1 MKLYKHQIEAL
12 ERTRNFNRVA
22 YYHDCG
28 LGKTFTGGEKL
39 HELGA
44 RVNLVVCQKS
54 KIQDWLQHF
63 KTYYKADKICTFDLT
78 NKDDFKMFFRP
89 IIAGDW
95 FNRKVG
101 VINYDLVYRRPELL
115 KLTGFTLMLDESSLI
130 QNEKTQRAKFV
141 MKLQYDNLILLSGTP
156 TSGRYERLYS
166 QLTMLGYNIRKT
178 AFFDMYVQTHLEKSG
193 GWHGVPEKR
202 YRVIDGYK
210 NVEHLKRKMRRLGC
224 DFLKTSEV
232 MDLPQ
237 QQFIPVRVPVNK
249 EYRKFCKTKIVEV
262 DGVKLKGDYVLK
274 ELLYLRQL
282 AGAYSN
288 EKLQAF
294 TDLLDSTDDGLIVFY
309 NFDCELEKLKQAA
322 TDAERPISIINGSV
336 KDLTAYDKYN
346 NTVVLVQ
353 YQAGAMGLNLQK
365 YNKIVYYTPPV
376 SSELYEQS
384 KKRIHRINQANTCF
398 YYQFICTG
406 SIEPDIYATLEM
418 RRNYTDELFKQNFS
432 QYFV

>member
-1 MKLYKHQIEAL
+1 MKLFKHQVEAL
-12 ERTRNFNRVA
+12 ERTQEFNRVA
-22 YYHDCG
+22 YYHDMG
-28 LGKTFTGGEKL
+28 LGKTFTGSEKMN
-39 HELGA
+39 ELGA
-44 RVNLVVCQKS
+44 AVNLVVCQKS
-54 KIQDWLQHF
+54 KIQDWLEHF
-63 KTYYKADKICTFDLT
+63 KINYPGYTIWNLT
-78 NKDDFKMFFRP
+78 NKVQFDTFVKINMYP
-89 IIAGDW
+89 YYQPCVA
-95 FNRKVG
+95 

-130 QNEKTQRAKFV
+130 QNEKTKRAKFV
-141 MKLQYDNLILLSGTP
+141 MKLQYENLILLSGTP

-178 AFFDMYVQTHLEKSG
+178 AFFDMYVQTHLEKTG
-193 GWHGVPEKR
+193 GWHGVPEKK

-237 QQFIPVRVPVNK
+237 QQFIPVRVPVSK
-249 EYRKFCKTKIVEV
+249 DYRIFSKTKIVEV
-262 DGVKLKGDYVLK
+262 DGIKLKGDYVLK

-282 AGAYSN
+282 AGAYSA

-322 TDAERPISIINGSV
+322 TDAERAISIVNGSK
-336 KDLTAYDKYN
+336 KDLTAYNDYN
-346 NTVVLVQ
+346 NAVVLVQ

-365 YNKIVYYTPPV
+365 YNKIVYYTPPL

-384 KKRIHRINQANTCF
+384 KKRV
-398 YYQFICTG
+398 TG
-406 SIEPDIYATLEM
+406 
-418 RRNYTDELFKQNFS
+418 R
-432 QYFV
+432 

>member
-1 MKLYKHQIEAL
+1 MNLYKHQVEAL
-12 ERTRNFNRVA
+12 ERTKQFNRVA

-54 KIQDWLQHF
+54 KIADWIEHF
-63 KTYYKADKICTFDLT
+63 KTNYDKQYHVLNLT
-78 NKDDFKMFFRP
+78 SDTGLTAFFEYQKLNAALP
-89 IIAGDW
+89 VI
-95 FNRKVG
+95 G
-101 VINYDLVYRRPELL
+101 VINYDLVYRRPEIL

-141 MKLQYDNLILLSGTP
+141 MKLQYENLILLSGTP

-178 AFFDMYVQTHLEKSG
+178 AFFDMYVQTHLEKTG
-193 GWHGVPEKR
+193 GWHGVPEKK

-232 MDLPQ
+232 MELPQ
-237 QQFIPVRVPVNK
+237 QIFIPVRVPVNK

-282 AGAYSN
+282 AGAYST

-336 KDLTAYDKYN
+336 KDLTAYN
-346 NTVVLVQ
+346 NHNNAVVLVQ

-384 KKRIHRINQANTCF
+384 KKRIHRINQGNTCF